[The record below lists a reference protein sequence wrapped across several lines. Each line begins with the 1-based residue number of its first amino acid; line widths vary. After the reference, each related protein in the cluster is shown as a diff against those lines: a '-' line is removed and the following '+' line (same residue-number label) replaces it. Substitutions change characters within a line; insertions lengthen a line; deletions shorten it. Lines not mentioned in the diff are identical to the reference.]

1 MVVGQDADL
10 EAPAHR
16 RGDTGRDSLQTGGKC
31 RRSAAEVRVL
41 QRESRCRKGDTV
53 TIENGKYEVLHIGLE
68 PISVDKNNM
77 NDVIIGSGFHLKRM
91 FI

>member
-1 MVVGQDADL
+1 MLLAKGEPL
-10 EAPAHR
+10 PE
-16 RGDTGRDSLQTGGKC
+16 
-31 RRSAAEVRVL
+31 
-41 QRESRCRKGDTV
+41 GDTV
-53 TIENGKYEVLHIGLE
+53 TIENGKYEVPYIGLE

>member
-1 MVVGQDADL
+1 MTVYKPVEKMSQ
-10 EAPAHR
+10 
-16 RGDTGRDSLQTGGKC
+16 K
-31 RRSAAEVRVL
+31 AAGVRCFW
-41 QRESRCRKGDTV
+41 QREKPLPEGDTV
-53 TIENGKYEVLHIGLE
+53 TIENGKYEVPYIGLE